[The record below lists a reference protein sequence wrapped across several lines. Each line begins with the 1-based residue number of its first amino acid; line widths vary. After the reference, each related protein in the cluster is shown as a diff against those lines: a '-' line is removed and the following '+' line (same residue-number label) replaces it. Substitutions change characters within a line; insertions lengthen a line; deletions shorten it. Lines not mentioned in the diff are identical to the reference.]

1 MGMLMLVSSS
11 QVVPADA
18 ARDTVVLLHGMGRTK
33 RSMNAL
39 ASHLSRQGFRV
50 INFNYPST
58 RQSIESSTHQLREAL
73 RCNPGCG
80 SGTIHFVTHSLGGIV
95 VRALLKEQR
104 PDNLGRVVMLS
115 PPNQGS
121 EVADRLRNNVLYK
134 WATGRAG
141 QQLGTEAHSVP
152 NQLGGVDFPVGV
164 IAGSRSWNPL
174 FSMWIDGP
182 SDGKVG
188 VARARVAGMADFLVV
203 PSSHTYIMRSRGVM
217 EQVARFLREGRFE
230 HQPA

>member
-18 ARDTVVLLHGMGRTK
+18 ARDTVVLVHGMGRTK

-58 RQSIESSTHQLREAL
+58 RQSIETSTHQLREAL

-164 IAGSRSWNPL
+164 ITGSRSWNPF

-203 PSSHTYIMRSRGVM
+203 PRSHTYIMRSRGVM

-230 HQPA
+230 HQSA

>member
-1 MGMLMLVSSS
+1 MLAPAGRS
-11 QVVPADA
+11 VPADA
-18 ARDTVVLLHGMGRTK
+18 ARDTVVLVHGLGRTK

-39 ASHLSRQGFRV
+39 AHHLGQEGFRV
-50 INFNYPST
+50 INFGYPST
-58 RQSIESSTHQLREAL
+58 RQPVGTSTEQLRETL
-73 RCNPGCG
+73 QRDPGCG
-80 SGTIHFVTHSLGGIV
+80 SGKIHFVTHSLGGIV

-104 PDNLGRVVMLS
+104 PENLGRVVMLS

-121 EVADRLRNNVLYK
+121 EVADRLRNNIVYK

-141 QQLGTEAHSVP
+141 QQLGTEPHSVP

-164 IAGSRSWNPL
+164 ITGRRSWNPL
-174 FSMWIDGP
+174 FSMWIAGP

-188 VARARVAGMADFLVV
+188 VARARLAGMSDFLVV
-203 PSSHTYIMRSRGVM
+203 PRSHTYIMRSRGVI

>member
-1 MGMLMLVSSS
+1 MLMLVSPGQS
-11 QVVPADA
+11 VPADA
-18 ARDTVVLLHGMGRTK
+18 ARDKVVLVHGMGRTK

-50 INFNYPST
+50 INFGYPST
-58 RQSIESSTHQLREAL
+58 RQSVETSTEQLREAL
-73 RCNPGCG
+73 QRDLDGG
-80 SGTIHFVTHSLGGIV
+80 SGKIHFVTHSLGGIV
-95 VRALLKEQR
+95 VRALLKAQR
-104 PDNLGRVVMLS
+104 PDNLGHVVMLS

-121 EVADRLRNNVLYK
+121 EVADRLRHNVLYK

-164 IAGSRSWNPL
+164 ITGSRSWNPL
-174 FSMWIDGP
+174 FSLWIDGP

-203 PSSHTYIMRSRGVM
+203 PRSHTYIMRSRGVM
-217 EQVARFLREGRFE
+217 AQVARFLREGRFE

>member
-1 MGMLMLVSSS
+1 MLVSAGQS
-11 QVVPADA
+11 VPADSS
-18 ARDTVVLLHGMGRTK
+18 RDTVVLVHGMGRTK

-39 ASHLSRQGFRV
+39 AKHLSQQGFRG
-50 INFNYPST
+50 INFGYPST
-58 RQSIESSTHQLREAL
+58 RQSVETSTEQLREAL
-73 RCNPGCG
+73 QRDAGCR
-80 SGTIHFVTHSLGGIV
+80 SGKVHFVTHSLGGIV
-95 VRALLKEQR
+95 VRALLKDQR

-121 EVADRLRNNVLYK
+121 EVADRLRNNVFYQ

-141 QQLGTEAHSVP
+141 QQLGTEPHSVP
-152 NQLGGVDFPVGV
+152 NRLGEVNFPVGV
-164 IAGSRSWNPL
+164 ITGSRSWNPL
-174 FSMWIDGP
+174 FSMWIEGP

-188 VARARVAGMADFLVV
+188 VARARVAGMLDFLVV
-203 PSSHTYIMRSRGVM
+203 PRTHTYIMRSRGVM